1 LTAKIN
7 KGKILASVSLNILVT
22 IMIFSV
28 LLLPNTEAVSKIDTK
43 VLPKSDY
50 VTRLN
55 LEKSI
60 NTPRIFTIQGAIPPA
75 GTASDSIQPKVVSF
89 NPSNGAIGVPLLPSI
104 VVTFSEPV
112 QISSISTSTFQV
124 RDSAG
129 NIVPG
134 SMSME
139 PAGVPPKVITFKPT
153 SPLASSRSYSVT
165 ITTGVKDLAG
175 NPLASVAKSSFT
187 TGAQAPA
194 GTSPPP
200 TGTAT
205 DPLKVVSIRPANGA
219 TGVPVSSSIIITF
232 NKAVQLSSV
241 ATTFDL
247 ITAGPGAGIGPFQI
261 PSIVHV
267 PGTTTLSADGKIL
280 TFRPAA
286 PLTVTKNYSYT
297 LSGPKDLAGNPL
309 TPNPNIAGSFTTG
322 SS

>member
-1 LTAKIN
+1 MPEIRDVKGNAMTAPVVWAYSTVAAPT
-7 KGKILASVSLNILVT
+7 GTTQPPGGTTQPPGAT
-22 IMIFSV
+22 
-28 LLLPNTEAVSKIDTK
+28 PTDT
-43 VLPKSDY
+43 V
-50 VTRLN
+50 
-55 LEKSI
+55 
-60 NTPRIFTIQGAIPPA
+60 
-75 GTASDSIQPKVVSF
+75 QPKVVSL